1 MGKIIIKDGIK
12 WDYDWKRNCYQF
24 IEYVKQSQEDVKE
37 DEKPKKKVYP
47 KKRKETD

>member
-24 IEYVKQSQEDVKE
+24 IEYVKQSQED
-37 DEKPKKKVYP
+37 EKPKKKVNP

>member
-24 IEYVKQSQEDVKE
+24 VEYVIESQNEIEE
-37 DEKPKKKVYP
+37 DEKPKKRYRKQKKV
-47 KKRKETD
+47 EE